1 MKYQGLSGINNGYI
15 EGIFVKEGN
24 KSNGI
29 GKRLLDECKKKY
41 NKIELNVYE
50 KNNRAIKF
58 YKREG
63 FYIIDKNIDH
73 NTGEME
79 IKMRWKNKIK

>member
-1 MKYQGLSGINNGYI
+1 M
-15 EGIFVKEGN
+15 
-24 KSNGI
+24 
-29 GKRLLDECKKKY
+29 
-41 NKIELNVYE
+41 YE

-79 IKMRWKNKIK
+79 IKMRWENKIK